1 MTGRGY
7 IGRICLLAALCA
19 ATAACTTSPVGNRA
33 RVVDVPLA
41 ATHADLMFTVT
52 TGSRQSFECLGSKC
66 PKTPGN
72 GISPVF
78 ALQVQRVSRR
88 LQAGAQNLY
97 PDLVQRVPGM
107 SGSHFDIYI
116 AESDE
121 PGSASSANGRIA
133 VSSVLATWQPSD
145 DWLAFLIAREMGHV
159 IARHPEENS
168 VANMA
173 TSMLMNLVLPGS
185 FWVKSAIS
193 AGGGQLAS
201 SSQRDVQEEEA
212 DTIALDLLKASGY
225 RSRNVAT
232 ALRKKTPALDDSRW
246 SKSFRRS
253 SEFAIA
259 ESHGK
264 TESRGKKMTVAAIS
278 RKP

>member
-1 MTGRGY
+1 
-7 IGRICLLAALCA
+7 
-19 ATAACTTSPVGNRA
+19 
-33 RVVDVPLA
+33 
-41 ATHADLMFTVT
+41 
-52 TGSRQSFECLGSKC
+52 
-66 PKTPGN
+66 
-72 GISPVF
+72 
-78 ALQVQRVSRR
+78 
-88 LQAGAQNLY
+88 
-97 PDLVQRVPGM
+97 M